1 MRLATWAWW
10 LMLVAV
16 TAGLVLVHALPGGAA
31 GAGAPSNP
39 QLQLVARYM
48 LGAHAM
54 DVGATDIV
62 DLLEAL
68 DVQARSAIDRFRV
81 ITVRGELQGADA
93 AHRRIDVMLG
103 EEGLDRELEQDLLVL
118 RRLYDGDA
126 PEPEIRTRLLER
138 HGWFGR
144 LALTHGR
151 ADDPERRSLEAG
163 ALRTVIGLAGL
174 VLLGVVAFVAGLV
187 LFILAIIRRREI
199 LTSYVA
205 PRRATRDTVWLET
218 VVILLAAV
226 LASVF
231 LSGHG
236 VLSVALYVLLM
247 AVPFWPRW
255 RGMSSREWREGLGL
269 HAERGVWRE
278 IGAGLLGYL
287 TGFPVF
293 VVGIVF
299 TVLLARLTDGDAA
312 HPAVDQ
318 AGGGPLGV
326 VGLLLA
332 ATIWAP
338 WVEETVFR
346 GAFYRYLRSRTTTFW
361 SAAVVGFFFAAVHPQ
376 GYVTIPALMSLGAVL
391 AYIRQ
396 WRGSIVASMAAHAA
410 HNLVLVGVLT
420 FTLS

>member
-1 MRLATWAWW
+1 
-10 LMLVAV
+10 MLVAL
-16 TAGLVLVHALPGGAA
+16 TAGLAFVYALPGAAAA
-31 GAGAPSNP
+31 GEPSNP

-48 LGAHAM
+48 LGARAM
-54 DVGATDIV
+54 GAVGATDAV

-68 DVQARSAIDRFRV
+68 DVQAHSTTDRFRV
-81 ITVRGELQGADA
+81 IAVRAELQGTEA

-103 EEGLDRELEQDLLVL
+103 EEGLDREIEQDLLLL
-118 RRLYDGDA
+118 RRIYDREE
-126 PEPEIRTRLLER
+126 PEPEARTRLLER
-138 HGWFGR
+138 HGWFAR
-144 LALTHGR
+144 LALTHGQ

-174 VLLGVVAFVAGLV
+174 MLLGLGATVTGVVLLS
-187 LFILAIIRRREI
+187 LALIRRREI

-205 PRRATRDTVWLET
+205 PRPATRDTVWLET

-226 LASVF
+226 LVSVL
-231 LSGHG
+231 LSGHAG
-236 VLSVALYVLLM
+236 LSVALYVLLM
-247 AVPFWPRW
+247 LVPFWPRL
-255 RGMSSREWREGLGL
+255 RGVSPQEWREGLGL
-269 HAERGVWRE
+269 HRGRGAWRE

-287 TGFPVF
+287 TGFPIF
-293 VVGIVF
+293 VVGIAL
-299 TVLLARLTDGDAA
+299 TLLLAALSDGSAA

-318 AGGGPLGV
+318 ASEGPVGIL
-326 VGLLLA
+326 GLLLA

-346 GAFYRYLRSRTTTFW
+346 GALYRYLRSRTTTFW
-361 SAAVVGFFFAAVHPQ
+361 SAAVVGFFFAVVHPQ

-391 AYIRQ
+391 AYIRH
-396 WRGSIVASMAAHAA
+396 WRGSIIASMAAHAV